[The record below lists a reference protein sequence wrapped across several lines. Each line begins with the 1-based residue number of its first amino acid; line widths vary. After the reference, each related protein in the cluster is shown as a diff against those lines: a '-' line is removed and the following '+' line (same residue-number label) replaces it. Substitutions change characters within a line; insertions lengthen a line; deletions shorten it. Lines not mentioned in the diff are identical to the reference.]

1 MGMNET
7 SVTVIGNLVDD
18 PRLRTTDTGVD
29 VAGFRVAST
38 ARRWDKATGRWSD
51 AGSLFLSVT
60 CWRTLA
66 GNAVASLRKGD
77 PVVVTGRLSTRTYEK
92 DGQTRSTCELEAVA
106 IGPDLARGTAVFRRS
121 ARVAGA
127 GPDELAADAG
137 AGTPA
142 AAESTPALAGAAV

>member
-1 MGMNET
+1 MNET
-7 SVTVIGNLVDD
+7 SVTLVGNLVDD
-18 PRLRTTDTGVD
+18 PRLRTTETGVD

-38 ARRWDKATGRWSD
+38 ARRWDRTTGRWSD

-92 DGQTRSTCELEAVA
+92 DGQVRSTCELEAVA

-121 ARVAGA
+121 PRPAGA
-127 GPDELAADAG
+127 GPDESPADGGAAPSEATDRTA
-137 AGTPA
+137 
-142 AAESTPALAGAAV
+142 ALAGAAV